1 MITLCHSHKTKD
13 CWRIPLVQLIILIFL
28 ILPRVIGDDMYHGDE
43 QYKYLTN
50 EGDLN
55 NAHDDSIALTPKT
68 PKKDDAKL
76 AIASPITPL
85 TTATQQEASQQAAA
99 QPVVEVIE
107 PKQQPE
113 PIQHLTSVSNS
124 NLTAQP
130 NNNAPIGKKQQ
141 VVAGSVGNMSMAES
155 MDGSFYAVNKLNA
168 DNIPIQEKPKNA
180 G

>member
-1 MITLCHSHKTKD
+1 
-13 CWRIPLVQLIILIFL
+13 
-28 ILPRVIGDDMYHGDE
+28 MYHGDE

-99 QPVVEVIE
+99 QPVVVEVSE
-107 PKQQPE
+107 PNQQAE

-124 NLTAQP
+124 NLTTQP
-130 NNNAPIGKKQQ
+130 NNNAPFGRKQQ

-168 DNIPIQEKPKNA
+168 DNIPIQERPKNA